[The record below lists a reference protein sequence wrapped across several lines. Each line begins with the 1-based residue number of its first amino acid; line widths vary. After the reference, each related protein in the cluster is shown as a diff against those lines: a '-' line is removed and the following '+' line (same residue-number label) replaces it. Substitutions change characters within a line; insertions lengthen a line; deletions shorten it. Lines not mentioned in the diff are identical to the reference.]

1 MLKRLLSVVLS
12 MVIIL
17 SSLVSV
23 GIQTALADTNSWV
36 LDSIDNYSV
45 SNIAD
50 LELDVVNNVAKL
62 IKGELSLEGS
72 YSSLDES
79 GDVEIL
85 GNYAYLADGT
95 AGL

>member
-1 MLKRLLSVVLS
+1 M
-12 MVIIL
+12 
-17 SSLVSV
+17 
-23 GIQTALADTNSWV
+23 
-36 LDSIDNYSV
+36 
-45 SNIAD
+45 
-50 LELDVVNNVAKL
+50 NNVAKL